1 MAGKTP
7 RLYLEHIKESI
18 ALIERRVAAKT
29 FEDFVGD
36 HALRDS
42 IERRIEIISEAS
54 RRLPAEMKGRHPG
67 VPWPAIAAIGNV
79 LRHEY
84 YAIEPDALWRI
95 ATEDVRPLAAA
106 VDELL
111 AEVLRDWKG

>member
-7 RLYLEHIKESI
+7 RLYLEHIQESI
-18 ALIERRVAAKT
+18 ALIERRVAGKT
-29 FEDFVGD
+29 FEDLIGD

-54 RRLPAEMKGRHPG
+54 RRLPAEMKARDPG
-67 VPWPAIAAIGNV
+67 VPVARYRRHRQCASPRVLCDRSRRVVANRDQGCPASG
-79 LRHEY
+79 R
-84 YAIEPDALWRI
+84 
-95 ATEDVRPLAAA
+95 A

-111 AEVLRDWKG
+111 AEVLRDW